1 MAATMN
7 WKEPD
12 TKIKFLVAVLAS
24 NDSAAV
30 KEAKATQI
38 AEYMGCSAKAV
49 SHQLTALRKEIESLR
64 SGDFVSGVAAK
75 GTPKGASSAAKR
87 KSKDEGVD
95 GADDAGTPSKKAKA
109 TKATKKKSAKAKQQA
124 ASEEDEDDGDG
135 DVAARKAAAN
145 GDADGE
151 DED

>member
-1 MAATMN
+1 M
-7 WKEPD
+7 
-12 TKIKFLVAVLAS
+12 
-24 NDSAAV
+24 
-30 KEAKATQI
+30 
-38 AEYMGCSAKAV
+38 
-49 SHQLTALRKEIESLR
+49 R

-109 TKATKKKSAKAKQQA
+109 TEKKSAKAKQEA
-124 ASEEDEDDGDG
+124 VSEEDEDDS
-135 DVAARKAAAN
+135 VAARKDTAEGRD
-145 GDADGE
+145 GDEGE